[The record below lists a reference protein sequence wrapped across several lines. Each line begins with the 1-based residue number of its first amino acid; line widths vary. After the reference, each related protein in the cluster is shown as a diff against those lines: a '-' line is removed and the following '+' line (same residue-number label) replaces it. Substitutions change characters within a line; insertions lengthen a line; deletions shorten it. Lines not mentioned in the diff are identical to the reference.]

1 MARFC
6 DMMKAN
12 TNISLM
18 LSRTARFFFLGI
30 FFFSFFVTAALPLS
44 VSAAIVPCGRSGADA
59 TADEKK
65 PCTICHLV
73 VGGNRII
80 EWGLKVMTFV
90 GLAVIVAMAIL
101 YIVSTGNE
109 GMMKTAKG
117 GITAALAGFA
127 IMLAAW
133 LIVNV
138 TLNILAVKDTHPEQD
153 TKENNPLFGLRKN
166 GAFSFT
172 CDTTSLAGTATSGGP
187 GGGAVCEDPNAAK
200 QRLASGG
207 SVCSETCSIPAAFK
221 AKILSD
227 YGTIISSYGGGLDV
241 ITSLIYQESKGDPN
255 AHSSDGGC
263 GLMQITNDAW
273 KTSCP
278 ASILVPDE
286 NIKQGIALYNQKL
299 QSVQGKSYGGGITT
313 KQMAFAAYNCC
324 NNGEDPN
331 APSASCKT
339 TDGWPSLPKWACPI
353 EPGNGTSNM
362 CSVKSY
368 ACNVGAC
375 T

>member
-1 MARFC
+1 MTFR
-6 DMMKAN
+6 
-12 TNISLM
+12 
-18 LSRTARFFFLGI
+18 LSQYFFLGL
-30 FFFSFFVTAALPLS
+30 FLFSFFVSVFSPLPANA
-44 VSAAIVPCGRSGADA
+44 VIVPCGRTGADA
-59 TADEKK
+59 TAEEKK

-90 GLAVIVAMAIL
+90 GLAVIVAMAIF

-133 LIVNV
+133 LIVNT
-138 TLNILAVKDTHPEQD
+138 TLRILTATIP
-153 TKENNPLFGLRKN
+153 GLVVSS
-166 GAFSFT
+166 GGFSFT
-172 CDTTSLAGTATSGGP
+172 CDTTSLASSATGGGP
-187 GGGAVCEDPNAAK
+187 GGGATCEDPNAMK
-200 QRLASGG
+200 QRLNNGG
-207 SVCSETCSIPAAFK
+207 TVCGGTCSIPAGFK

-227 YGTIISSYGGGLDV
+227 YGTIISNYGGGLDV
-241 ITSLIYQESKGDPN
+241 ITALIYQESKGDPN
-255 AHSSDGGC
+255 AHSADGGC
-263 GLMQITNDAW
+263 GLMQITNSAW
-273 KTSCP
+273 VSSCP

-299 QSVQGKSYGGGITT
+299 QSVQGKSYGGGITQ

-339 TDGWPSLPKWACPI
+339 TDGWPPLPKWACPI

-362 CSVKSY
+362 CAVKAY